1 MEYVQFGR
9 TGVNISPLV
18 LGCMMFGG
26 RTSLEDSCTIIDR
39 AIDAGINILDTANVY
54 NGGRS
59 EEVVGE
65 ALKRNGKR
73 NSVLVATKVN
83 GRMSDDPNA
92 LGNSRLH
99 IIEQC
104 EASLR
109 RLQIDHI
116 DLYQFHRP
124 SRHIAV
130 DESLRAMDDL
140 VRAGKVRYIGTSN
153 FGSWQFVESLWAAKE
168 FGLHR
173 FVSDQSPYNMADRR
187 IEREHLP
194 MCQTYGIA
202 QIPWSPLA
210 GGGLTG
216 KYVRG
221 SAQEQAGGTRF
232 GDETDAGK
240 LRRFSV
246 GVLDIVDAIRP
257 IAEARGCSV
266 SQLALAWVMSRP
278 GVTAPLVGPR
288 TLEQFE
294 DNLGAI
300 DVEVDDEVDKTL
312 DRVVAPGEHVAEY
325 YEASFGPNLHRW

>member
-1 MEYVQFGR
+1 MMEYVQFGR

-26 RTSLEDSCTIIDR
+26 KTSPEDSYEIVDY
-39 AIDAGINILDTANVY
+39 ALEQGLNFLDTANVY
-54 NGGRS
+54 NAGQS
-59 EEVVGE
+59 EVVVGE

-73 NSVLVATKVN
+73 NSVFLATKVN

-99 IIEQC
+99 IVEQC

-109 RLQIDHI
+109 RLQTDRI

-124 SRHIAV
+124 SRHIAI

-140 VRAGKVRYIGTSN
+140 IRAGKVRFIGTSN
-153 FGSWQFVESLWAAKE
+153 FGSWQVVESLWASKE
-168 FGLHR
+168 LGLNR

-194 MCQTYGIA
+194 MCQTYGLA

-216 KYVRG
+216 KYRRT
-221 SAQEQAGGTRF
+221 ETQAAGTRF
-232 GDETDAGK
+232 GDETRPNMK
-240 LRRFSV
+240 LRFSE
-246 GVLDIVDAIRP
+246 GVLDIVDAMQP
-257 IAEARGCSV
+257 IAQRQGCTV

-288 TLEQFE
+288 TLDQLK
-294 DNLGAI
+294 DNLGAFE
-300 DVEVDDEVDKTL
+300 VEVGSEVDEAL
-312 DRVVAPGEHVAEY
+312 SRVVKPGEHVAEF
-325 YEASFGPNLHRW
+325 YEASFGPNMHRW